1 MYVVKTCTKCKQEKP
16 LAEFGRYTRTKDGLD
31 TQCKE
36 CRKSKQ
42 KTPESRNL
50 PGNRRQWTEGMMR
63 HLELGPGDY

>member
-1 MYVVKTCTKCKQEKP
+1 MKVCTKCKQEKP
-16 LAEFGRYTRTKDGLD
+16 PTDFGRYARTKDGLD

-36 CRKSKQ
+36 CRRAKLR
-42 KTPESRNL
+42 TPESRNL